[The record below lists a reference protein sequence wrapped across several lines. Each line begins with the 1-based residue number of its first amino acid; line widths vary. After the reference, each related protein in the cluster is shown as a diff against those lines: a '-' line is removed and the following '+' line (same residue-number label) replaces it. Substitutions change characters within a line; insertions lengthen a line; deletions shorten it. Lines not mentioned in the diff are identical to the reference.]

1 MYRTFEEKKRKI
13 TSAPPSKAPM
23 PLSPQ
28 PPGNHHLPTPPT
40 TDLCKPEVCI
50 KVNLIIFL
58 KKTSKKIKLPTPPT
72 TDLCKAEVCTK
83 CQKTPTI
90 EAKET
95 YSKGKKRLTK
105 AQMWPTITGIPEVYI
120 SVKRDLELD

>member
-58 KKTSKKIKLPTPPT
+58 KKLQKILNYLHLQPQTS
-72 TDLCKAEVCTK
+72 A
-83 CQKTPTI
+83 
-90 EAKET
+90 
-95 YSKGKKRLTK
+95 RLRC
-105 AQMWPTITGIPEVYI
+105 AQ
-120 SVKRDLELD
+120 SVKRHLL